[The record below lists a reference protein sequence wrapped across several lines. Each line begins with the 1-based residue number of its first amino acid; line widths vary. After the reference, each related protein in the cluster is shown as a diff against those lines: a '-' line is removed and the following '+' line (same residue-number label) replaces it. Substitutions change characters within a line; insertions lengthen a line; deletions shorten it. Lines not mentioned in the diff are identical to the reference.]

1 MELRYW
7 WEHGKVKITR
17 VNQLNGERSLITLG
31 LRVPIWKVGFC
42 LRVFR
47 PSEVRGW
54 KERPQTAIC
63 CFERLQKLK
72 RLATQLAS
80 SLPFH
85 LRVTNIQP
93 QSFLQCK
100 CIQTLNFPH
109 FFVQNIKKVFYFL
122 YFYKSILLWIVHI
135 QHSWKVPFV
144 RSDWLVREWIASNI
158 ATCEQPKGKKSRIK
172 NFRPFGNARK
182 RGNTP
187 STLSAPV
194 SEVRD
199 VRDLTKL
206 PSTYDLSRFA
216 TVCQIRTRPEDLL
229 FMSSYANLSK

>member
-63 CFERLQKLK
+63 CFEK
-72 RLATQLAS
+72 AS
-80 SLPFH
+80 GDSVGCFFAISPKSHEYTASIISSMQMHSNLE
-85 LRVTNIQP
+85 
-93 QSFLQCK
+93 
-100 CIQTLNFPH
+100 FPS
-109 FFVQNIKKVFYFL
+109 FFVQNIKKVFYFS

-135 QHSWKVPFV
+135 QHRWKVPFV
-144 RSDWLVREWIASNI
+144 RADWLVREWIASNI
-158 ATCEQPKGKKSRIK
+158 TTCEQPKGKKSRIK

-182 RGNTP
+182 RGKYSQHSP
-187 STLSAPV
+187 STRFRSSWCSGFDETSEYLRLV
-194 SEVRD
+194 SLCDSV
-199 VRDLTKL
+199 
-206 PSTYDLSRFA
+206 P
-216 TVCQIRTRPEDLL
+216 
-229 FMSSYANLSK
+229 N

>member
-1 MELRYW
+1 MTGKAADCHLLLRTTA
-7 WEHGKVKITR
+7 EIKASGD
-17 VNQLNGERSLITLG
+17 S
-31 LRVPIWKVGFC
+31 VGCF
-42 LRVFR
+42 FAIS
-47 PSEVRGW
+47 PKSHEY
-54 KERPQTAIC
+54 TASII
-63 CFERLQKLK
+63 
-72 RLATQLAS
+72 S
-80 SLPFH
+80 SMQMHSNLE
-85 LRVTNIQP
+85 
-93 QSFLQCK
+93 FLS
-100 CIQTLNFPH
+100 

-144 RSDWLVREWIASNI
+144 RADWLVREWIASNI

-194 SEVRD
+194 SEVGD